1 MDRICKET
9 EEYLRC
15 DTLKLADRIEQIAKE
30 QNRDLAVL
38 QPATSNRGLMNSL
51 RRKEQPELNRIVRI
65 ASALNVSI
73 DYLVGATEIKPVATY
88 DVNSLK
94 NAVRVLYQYSDIPPE
109 EICDYF
115 GLPPVKELT

>member
-38 QPATSNRGLMNSL
+38 QPATSNR
-51 RRKEQPELNRIVRI
+51 
-65 ASALNVSI
+65 
-73 DYLVGATEIKPVATY
+73 
-88 DVNSLK
+88 
-94 NAVRVLYQYSDIPPE
+94 VL
-109 EICDYF
+109 
-115 GLPPVKELT
+115 